1 MGEETSM
8 TESVG
13 SSVIRVR
20 QALDSHGRL
29 NLWQIQAILG
39 ETREYS
45 LGVLSRLSCQPDID
59 LQWEEESIQVA
70 LNRKS

>member
-1 MGEETSM
+1 M

>member
-1 MGEETSM
+1 M

-59 LQWEEESIQVA
+59 LRWEEESIQVA

>member
-1 MGEETSM
+1 M

-59 LQWEEESIQVA
+59 LRWEDESIQVA